1 MIVTK
6 TPLRISFFGGGSDIP
21 QFYREHGGICVS
33 TAINSYIYI
42 VANRSV
48 ASHLKVIYSQL
59 ELENDVN
66 QIKHDRV
73 REVFKQYGIR
83 SNIEMAS
90 FSDIPTKG
98 TGLGSSSTFTVG
110 LIKAIHNITKNE
122 NIRDWNLAEAA
133 CDIEIDKCGEPIG
146 KQDQYAAAFGG
157 LNVYEFEKDDN
168 VKVTPLEAETDHLQL
183 QKNLLCFNTG
193 IVRMASSVLSEQVE
207 KLKANVNVDNT
218 KRIVEMAHK
227 SVDLLRSNNLDDFG
241 ILLHESWQVKKKLSS
256 NVTNSL
262 IDDMYDT
269 AMDAGA
275 LGGKILGAGGGGY
288 LLMYVP
294 ENRQKSVLNAMKG
307 YPRFDFKFDHEG
319 SKVEMM
325 V

>member
-21 QFYREHGGICVS
+21 QFYKEHGGICVS
-33 TAINSYIYI
+33 AAINSYIYI
-42 VANRSV
+42 AAHKCVAP
-48 ASHLKVIYSQL
+48 HLKVIYSQL
-59 ELENDVN
+59 ELENDIN

-73 REVFKQYGIR
+73 REVLKHYGQV
-83 SNIEMAS
+83 SNMEIAS
-90 FSDIPTKG
+90 FSNIPTKG

-110 LIKAIHNITKNE
+110 LINAVANIVGSKPTH
-122 NIRDWNLAEAA
+122 RQLAELASY
-133 CDIEIDKCGEPIG
+133 IEIDKCGEPIG

-157 LNVYEFEKDDN
+157 LNIYEFNKNETVN
-168 VKVTPLEAETDHLQL
+168 VFPLELETDYTQL

-193 IVRMASSVLSEQVE
+193 IVRMASSVLTEQVE

-218 KRIVEMAHK
+218 KRIVDMAHK
-227 SVDLLRSNNLDDFG
+227 SIELLRKNNLDEFG
-241 ILLHESWQVKKKLSS
+241 ILMHEAWQIKKQLSS
-256 NVTNSL
+256 NVSNQL

-294 ENRQKSVLNAMKG
+294 ENRQKSVLNAMNN
-307 YPRFDFKFDHEG
+307 YSRFNFEFDHQG
-319 SKVEMM
+319 STVEMM
-325 V
+325 E

>member
-6 TPLRISFFGGGSDIP
+6 TPLRVSFFGGGSDIP
-21 QFYREHGGICVS
+21 QFYREHGGVCVS
-33 TAINSYIYI
+33 AAINSYIYI
-42 VANRSV
+42 AAHQCVAP
-48 ASHLKVIYSQL
+48 HLKVIYSQL
-59 ELENDVN
+59 ELEHDIE

-73 REVFKQYGIR
+73 REVLKNYNLN
-83 SNIEMAS
+83 SNMEIAS
-90 FSDIPTKG
+90 FSNIPTKG

-110 LIKAIHNITKNE
+110 LINAMHHIKQNLPINKYT
-122 NIRDWNLAEAA
+122 LAELASL
-133 CDIEIDKCGEPIG
+133 IEIDKCGEPIG

-157 LNVYEFEKDDN
+157 LNVYEFNKDDS
-168 VKVTPLEAETDHLQL
+168 VKVTNLELSTDVKQL

-207 KLKANVNVDNT
+207 KLKTNVNVDNT
-218 KRIVEMAHK
+218 KRIVNMAYK
-227 SVDLLRSNNLDDFG
+227 SIDLLKSNNLDKFG
-241 ILLHESWQVKKKLSS
+241 ILMHESWQVKKQLSS
-256 NVTNSL
+256 NVSNSL
-262 IDDMYDT
+262 IDDMYTT
-269 AMDAGA
+269 AMEAGA

-307 YPRFDFKFDHEG
+307 YPRFEFKFDYDG

-325 V
+325 E

>member
-6 TPLRISFFGGGSDIP
+6 TPLRVSFFGGGSDIP
-21 QFYREHGGICVS
+21 QFYREHGGVCVS
-33 TAINSYIYI
+33 AAINSYIYI
-42 VANRSV
+42 AAHQCVAP
-48 ASHLKVIYSQL
+48 HLKVIYSKL
-59 ELENDVN
+59 ELEHDIE

-73 REVFKQYGIR
+73 REVLKNYNLN
-83 SNIEMAS
+83 SNMEIAS
-90 FSDIPTKG
+90 FSNIPTKG

-110 LIKAIHNITKNE
+110 LINAMHHIKQNLPINKYT
-122 NIRDWNLAEAA
+122 LAELASL
-133 CDIEIDKCGEPIG
+133 IEIDKCGEPIG

-157 LNVYEFEKDDN
+157 LNVYEFNKDDS
-168 VKVTPLEAETDHLQL
+168 VKVTNLELSTDVKQL

-207 KLKANVNVDNT
+207 KLKTNVNVDNT
-218 KRIVEMAHK
+218 KRIVNMAYK
-227 SVDLLRSNNLDDFG
+227 SIDLLKSNNLDKFG
-241 ILLHESWQVKKKLSS
+241 ILMHESWQVKKQLSS
-256 NVTNSL
+256 NVSNSL
-262 IDDMYDT
+262 IDDMYTT
-269 AMDAGA
+269 AMEAGA

-307 YPRFDFKFDHEG
+307 YPRFEFKFDYDG

-325 V
+325 E